1 MHLSLHDRKASPV
14 LNAIAPSLSRR
25 ERKKR
30 ELRDKIKAETQ
41 ELIAEKGTQEIT
53 IDAICEVVDIS
64 RKTFYNYYGTKDE
77 LLFDICVARTM
88 ELIEGSID
96 EAMATHRGLA
106 TRLSHVL
113 DNMRDHLRDSSE
125 VEMEFARYSITSIG
139 QSLSSG
145 GTLLALMNNCFLRLF
160 REHPSEIRPGLSAE
174 FCAEMTVGMVNSVI
188 LNAIHRPDY
197 DSSTRYDELRDFL
210 LQSAVR
216 GD

>member
-1 MHLSLHDRKASPV
+1 M
-14 LNAIAPSLSRR
+14 NAIAPSLSRR

-41 ELIAEKGTQEIT
+41 ELIAAKGTEEVT
-53 IDAICEVVDIS
+53 IDAICEAVDIS

-77 LLFDICVARTM
+77 LLFDICVARLV

-96 EAMATHRGLA
+96 EAMAAHQGLA
-106 TRLSHVL
+106 ARLGHVL
-113 DNMRDHLRDSSE
+113 NSMRDHLRDSSE

-139 QSLSSG
+139 HSLSSG
-145 GTLLALMNNCFLRLF
+145 GTLLSLMNDYFLRLF
-160 REHPSEIRPGLSAE
+160 REHQPEIRPGLCAD

-188 LNAIHRPDY
+188 LNAIHQADY
-197 DSSTRYDELRDFL
+197 DSSTRYNELRDFL
-210 LQSAVR
+210 LQSMVR